1 MTAAAL
7 TDRQTYVEYHRV
19 ALDAHTFGIAKNI
32 LMSYPLDKTDTI
44 DTQVASTL
52 QWVARRIKDTTGSY
66 LAPEDPRL
74 SAIHTDN
81 TVFLHILIIKT
92 TWINYAVA
100 LPSYPVPSV
109 TGYTKHQFLQRY
121 HFLHTPRGD
130 DEFSDDFKIRFSE
143 LQLGTDMSLRLSCI
157 VGSPHRFDPRMY
169 PPLVCYAP
177 KTANKVDTAT
187 RSLAAE
193 APEGIT
199 VVEPHD
205 ALLSDMRNIGEDIS
219 FDISTLNSPMVSTAM
234 LLHCKKPTSQ
244 KQADRNAYKVTD
256 PWAV

>member
-19 ALDAHTFGIAKNI
+19 ALDANNLGNAKDI
-32 LMSYPLDKTDTI
+32 LLSCPPGEPDHLDP
-44 DTQVASTL
+44 QVADSL
-52 QWVARRIKDTTGSY
+52 RWVAQRVKDTTGSY
-66 LAPEDPRL
+66 LAPEDPRI
-74 SAIHTDN
+74 AAVHTDS
-81 TVFLHILIIKT
+81 TVFFHIFIIKT
-92 TWINYAVA
+92 TWLNYAVA
-100 LPSYPVPSV
+100 FPSYPVPSV
-109 TGYTKHQFLQRY
+109 TGFTKHQFLQRY
-121 HFLHTPRGD
+121 HFLHTPRGI

-143 LQLGTDMSLRLSCI
+143 LQLGTDMTLRLSY
-157 VGSPHRFDPRMY
+157 VAGSPHRFDPRMY

-187 RSLAAE
+187 RSLTAE

-219 FDISTLNSPMVSTAM
+219 FDISTLGSPMVSTAM